1 MDLRT
6 KTALE
11 FDKIT
16 GLLAEKCVTDAAR
29 QQALALEPEQNL
41 TLLEKK
47 LRQTADAAEM
57 IRAAGLPPLAA
68 CRGELLTADDLE
80 FVARFCA
87 GCRRTREYLKK
98 GEALR
103 IELSLNARAFGENDA
118 LENEIEASVRGGAV
132 LDSASPALRDARR
145 RAENAAA
152 QLREKLFA
160 MLRAHPEYY
169 SDGFVV
175 ERGGRQTLPVK
186 SIHLRSVP
194 GIPRGKIQNRRH
206 CVCGARLRRPV
217 PGKSGTGPTG

>member
-57 IRAAGLPPLAA
+57 IRAAGLPPLAVTDGLEEMLLAA

-98 GEALR
+98 GEVLR

-152 QLREKLFA
+152 QLREKLSA

-175 ERGGRQTLPVK
+175 ERGGR
-186 SIHLRSVP
+186 
-194 GIPRGKIQNRRH
+194 
-206 CVCGARLRRPV
+206 
-217 PGKSGTGPTG
+217 

>member
-57 IRAAGLPPLAA
+57 IRAAGLPPLAVTDGLAELLLAA

-87 GCRRTREYLKK
+87 GCRRT
-98 GEALR
+98 G
-103 IELSLNARAFGENDA
+103 D
-118 LENEIEASVRGGAV
+118 
-132 LDSASPALRDARR
+132 
-145 RAENAAA
+145 
-152 QLREKLFA
+152 
-160 MLRAHPEYY
+160 
-169 SDGFVV
+169 
-175 ERGGRQTLPVK
+175 
-186 SIHLRSVP
+186 P
-194 GIPRGKIQNRRH
+194 GT
-206 CVCGARLRRPV
+206 ADLYD
-217 PGKSGTGPTG
+217 